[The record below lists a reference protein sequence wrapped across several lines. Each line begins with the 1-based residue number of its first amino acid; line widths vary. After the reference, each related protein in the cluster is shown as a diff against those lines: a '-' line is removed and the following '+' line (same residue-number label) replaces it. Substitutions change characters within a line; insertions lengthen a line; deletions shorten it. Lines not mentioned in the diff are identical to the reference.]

1 MQLSPVVAIDTRFR
15 CRLYASVVLPEGYSH
30 INNTEERSITITDH
44 FGFLFLV
51 TDTPIRI
58 YKMSPSNGAIVG
70 TYVQQNCK

>member
-15 CRLYASVVLPEGYSH
+15 CRLYASVVLTEGYSH
-30 INNTEERSITITDH
+30 INNTEERSITITYH

-70 TYVQQNCK
+70 TYVKQNCK